1 MLFFFTTIFSVLINY
16 SILFLYEFDMIVQQ
30 ESEPLEV
37 EFIFLSEGVRND
49 KNLIES
55 KKNLNDDSKQ
65 TPNIT
70 KLEQKNEEV
79 KLEEGKDNTDD
90 FFF

>member
-1 MLFFFTTIFSVLINY
+1 MLFFFTTIFSVLIHY

-37 EFIFLSEGVRND
+37 EFIFLSESVKND

-65 TPNIT
+65 TPNIM
-70 KLEQKNEEV
+70 KLEQKNEEI
-79 KLEEGKDNTDD
+79 KLEEERHP
-90 FFF
+90 

>member
-1 MLFFFTTIFSVLINY
+1 
-16 SILFLYEFDMIVQQ
+16 MIVQQ

-37 EFIFLSEGVRND
+37 EFAFLSEGVRND

-55 KKNLNDDSKQ
+55 KNLNDDSKQ

-79 KLEEGKDNTDD
+79 KLEEGRDNTDD
-90 FFF
+90 FFLIQI